1 MYVSTFVKFVG
12 HDHNEG
18 ANEYGERCVKCVDE
32 YVVAIEASNEY
43 IEGVDEYVTALECD
57 S

>member
-43 IEGVDEYVTALECD
+43 IEGAD
-57 S
+57 